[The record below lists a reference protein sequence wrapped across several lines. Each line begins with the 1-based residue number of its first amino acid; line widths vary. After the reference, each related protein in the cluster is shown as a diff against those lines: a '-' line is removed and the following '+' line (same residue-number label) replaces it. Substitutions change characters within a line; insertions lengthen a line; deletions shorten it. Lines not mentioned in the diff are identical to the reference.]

1 MALKVNTYDE
11 GGGVWTINARTD
23 KQIVCELRGPSQVLS
38 KLKVLY
44 ITSHTVKIIPI
55 EDFDY
60 QIDAIIKDGG
70 PIACTVRV
78 VNTAL
83 TPIGPKKFDATA
95 ISVKDFST
103 TINVQFDGDWTV
115 ANTDSTSNLVIE
127 SNGNN
132 INISSPNGEDIAGR
146 VITIVDS
153 TGEAHSITL

>member
-1 MALKVNTYDE
+1 M
-11 GGGVWTINARTD
+11 
-23 KQIVCELRGPSQVLS
+23 
-38 KLKVLY
+38 
-44 ITSHTVKIIPI
+44 
-55 EDFDY
+55 
-60 QIDAIIKDGG
+60 
-70 PIACTVRV
+70 
-78 VNTAL
+78 